1 MLSCVL
7 CSICYFVLRGVRF
20 TMYRRSAG
28 GLVSASCGWITS
40 PLRVSGDV
48 IHPQLRPLGLVPRL
62 LEATVS
68 NTGTVIATPI
78 LCVMHFIGVWSH
90 AVQLSQVVYS
100 IEVSFVLF
108 KRYLVSSFQL
118 CERVSMLHVTSI
130 NFVFCFAHVV

>member
-7 CSICYFVLRGVRF
+7 CSICYFVLRGCDLQCNP
-20 TMYRRSAG
+20 SAVASVGAGAETTG
-28 GLVSASCGWITS
+28 GHT
-40 PLRVSGDV
+40 
-48 IHPQLRPLGLVPRL
+48 
-62 LEATVS
+62 
-68 NTGTVIATPI
+68 
-78 LCVMHFIGVWSH
+78 
-90 AVQLSQVVYS
+90 VQLSQVVYS